1 MSLSE
6 TIFEPFVSV
15 ILSRR
20 CRKSNFLVYHNT
32 SSLKSELLKRDM
44 FAIRDHFDGY
54 MQSHPY
60 PMLSMAFPAY
70 HSPESMR
77 VLATFVQTPLLAVIQ
92 GWQKADDAHNATEAT
107 YSQKKGVEKNPRG
120 EARLAALTAAERN
133 SLLVALG
140 RASQRTASFPEVC
153 IWPSV
158 ARKKPTAHSS
168 PNC

>member
-1 MSLSE
+1 M
-6 TIFEPFVSV
+6 

-60 PMLSMAFPAY
+60 PMLSMAFSAY

-77 VLATFVQTPLLAVIQ
+77 VLATFVQTPFSAVIQ

-133 SLLVALG
+133 SLLAALG
-140 RASQRTASFPEVC
+140 PASQRTASFPEVC
-153 IWPSV
+153 IWPAIS
-158 ARKKPTAHSS
+158 RKISDIPAS
-168 PNC
+168 PIC